1 MTKQEFY
8 NKVAEGLKEKLGQEV
23 TIELQEVKKVNVSLD
38 GVVIRQKGCN
48 ICPTIYLNPYF
59 TEFNEGVSMDNIIHE
74 ILEVYEKNQPD
85 SIRNIFRTEDFFDF
99 DKMRDKIVLKVINAE
114 KNEDLLSHVPHLI
127 MDGLGLAVVFYV
139 ELGTDARGNAGILIK
154 NEHLDLWQA
163 DVSQLLS
170 VAEQNTNRMHS
181 YTIRKMTEILKQ
193 SFAENGIDIS
203 DEELEMLE
211 TEAPVMYVLTDQHR
225 TFGASQLY
233 LKDAIK
239 QFAEKADTDVYI
251 LPSSV
256 HELLL
261 IRADF
266 PSLEPEYLKEMVCEV
281 NAVEVSEADFLF
293 DGAFKY
299 VLSENKIIAL

>member
-38 GVVIRQKGCN
+38 GVVIREKGCN

-59 TEFNEGVSMDNIIHE
+59 TEYNAGASMDDIIHE
-74 ILEVYEKNQPD
+74 ILTVYEKNQPD
-85 SIRNIFRTEDFFDF
+85 TIRNIFKAEDFYDF
-99 DKMRDKIVLKVINAE
+99 EKMREKIVLKVINAE
-114 KNEDLLSHVPHLI
+114 KNEDLLNHVPHLI
-127 MDGLGLAVVFYV
+127 MEGLGLAVVFYV
-139 ELGTDARGNAGILIK
+139 ELGSDADGNAGILIK
-154 NEHLDLWQA
+154 NEHLNLWQA

-170 VAEQNTNRMHS
+170 IAEQNTNRMHS
-181 YTIRKMTEILKQ
+181 FTIYNMFEMLKHT
-193 SFAENGIDIS
+193 FGNMEMEFLE
-203 DEELEMLE
+203 EELQE
-211 TEAPVMYVLTDQHR
+211 TTPAMYVLTDQNNM
-225 TFGASQLY
+225 FGASQLY

-239 QFAEKADTDVYI
+239 EFAENNDCDVYV

-261 IRADF
+261 IRADY
-266 PSLEPEYLKEMVCEV
+266 PNMEPEFLKQMVCDV
-281 NAVEVSEADFLF
+281 NRAEVSEADFLY

-299 VLSENKIIAL
+299 VLKEDKIIAL